1 MDPVDTGR
9 KLNVHNAFR
18 RRPGRLLDVLCTF
31 NLCPASAQES
41 VVKHLA
47 SMSILSASFKI
58 SNIFTYYPNMKIS

>member
-18 RRPGRLLDVLCTF
+18 RRLLDVLCTF
-31 NLCPASAQES
+31 NLCSASAQES
-41 VVKHLA
+41 VVEHLA